1 MCRYINGGN
10 CECPYTMNSVC
21 DNPSDCENFETDE
34 KGVEYQMKLE
44 EKIKK
49 AVPLKDYFNKNIKA
63 WSNEKELKIA
73 VPQLEKIDQLL
84 LEDLLA
90 YNIVLVKIKT
100 SNMKMKMANM
110 KKEHYSHSKNLN
122 GKLRKGKNR
131 SSHSFP
137 KIFFIHNIEIFKYYL

>member
-10 CECPYTMNSVC
+10 CECPYTMNSAC

-34 KGVEYQMKLE
+34 KGVEYRMKLE
-44 EKIKK
+44 EKI
-49 AVPLKDYFNKNIKA
+49 PLKDYFHKNIKV

-90 YNIVLVKIKT
+90 YHIVLVKIEKDFEYEDEEGEYEKGT
-100 SNMKMKMANM
+100 LFTF
-110 KKEHYSHSKNLN
+110 KELEWKIDE
-122 GKLRKGKNR
+122 GKEPFLTFL
-131 SSHSFP
+131 S
-137 KIFFIHNIEIFKYYL
+137 

>member
-10 CECPYTMNSVC
+10 CECPYTMNSAC
-21 DNPSDCENFETDE
+21 DNPSDCENFETNE
-34 KGVEYQMKLE
+34 KGVEYRMKLE

-49 AVPLKDYFNKNIKA
+49 AVPLKDYFHKNIKV

-90 YNIVLVKIKT
+90 YHIVLVKIEKDFEYEDEEGEYEKGT
-100 SNMKMKMANM
+100 LFTF
-110 KKEHYSHSKNLN
+110 KELEWKIDE
-122 GKLRKGKNR
+122 GKEPFLTFL
-131 SSHSFP
+131 S
-137 KIFFIHNIEIFKYYL
+137 

>member
-1 MCRYINGGN
+1 MCRYINGEN

-21 DNPSDCENFETDE
+21 DNPSNCENFETDE

-49 AVPLKDYFNKNIKA
+49 AVPLKDYFHKNIKV

-73 VPQLEKIDQLL
+73 VPQLEQIDQLL

-90 YNIVLVKIKT
+90 YNIVLVKIEKGFEYEDEEGEYEKGT
-100 SNMKMKMANM
+100 LFTF
-110 KKEHYSHSKNLN
+110 KELEWKIEE
-122 GKLRKGKNR
+122 GKEPFLTFL
-131 SSHSFP
+131 S
-137 KIFFIHNIEIFKYYL
+137 